1 MENYEFF
8 EEVKTI
14 AKKLEF
20 LIDKYNLR
28 NEVMSI
34 LAVGVIEGFDIPNET
49 ARMKAMYNFNICDE
63 SEIDEICD
71 LIKTEFRSRD
81 KDDGSGYTDDFGF
94 FMN

>member
-8 EEVKTI
+8 KELKSI
-14 AKKLEF
+14 AKKLDY

-28 NEVMSI
+28 GEIVSI
-34 LAVGVIEGFDIPNET
+34 LAVGIIEDINLDENK
-49 ARMKAMYNFNICDE
+49 ARMRAMYNFNICDE

-71 LIKTEFRSRD
+71 LVKTEFRSRD
-81 KDDGSGYTDDFGF
+81 KENKPNYIDDFGF

>member
-34 LAVGVIEGFDIPNET
+34 LAVGVIEGFDIP
-49 ARMKAMYNFNICDE
+49 
-63 SEIDEICD
+63 
-71 LIKTEFRSRD
+71 TEQPE
-81 KDDGSGYTDDFGF
+81 
-94 FMN
+94 

>member
-8 EEVKTI
+8 KELKII
-14 AKKLEF
+14 AKELDQ

-28 NEVMSI
+28 GEIVSI
-34 LAVGVIEGFDIPNET
+34 LAVGVIEEINFDEDKAT
-49 ARMKAMYNFNICDE
+49 MRAMYNFNVCDE

-71 LIKTEFRSRD
+71 LIKTEFRGLD
-81 KDDGSGYTDDFGF
+81 KGKGPNYMDDSGF